1 MKKDVLFRVDGGK
14 VFGISMGHIKR
25 CLILAR
31 ALADQYTA
39 VFIMKDYA
47 DGVDYVK
54 RQGIVVEP
62 IGVDDDSEATLI
74 GLCETYS
81 PARIIFD
88 LPSNSYSAFFE
99 YARTR
104 KIPTIVFDI
113 VGRCAGKPDIL
124 INDSFVKEFAFYPHL
139 DDRTRLYA
147 GPDFFLMDAPPEFFP
162 IRTDVRDIM
171 VTQGGSDPT
180 GLTVKVLRCIKSSD
194 FQHTVNVVLGPL
206 FTDHKEL
213 HAVVGTDNRICIYKN
228 PADFLQLLSRQDIVI
243 TAAGRTL
250 YECACAGRP
259 VIVTPSIE
267 HEAVIAAE
275 YARIT
280 GCFNVDL
287 WHASGSPAMVVN
299 ALYAYRD
306 SYSLR
311 NSVSERGGKIFDGK
325 ALKRIV
331 SLVN

>member
-113 VGRCAGKPDIL
+113 VGRCAWGGGRFGYGTCRRNTKPYL
-124 INDSFVKEFAFYPHL
+124 
-139 DDRTRLYA
+139 
-147 GPDFFLMDAPPEFFP
+147 
-162 IRTDVRDIM
+162 
-171 VTQGGSDPT
+171 
-180 GLTVKVLRCIKSSD
+180 GLS
-194 FQHTVNVVLGPL
+194 
-206 FTDHKEL
+206 
-213 HAVVGTDNRICIYKN
+213 
-228 PADFLQLLSRQDIVI
+228 
-243 TAAGRTL
+243 
-250 YECACAGRP
+250 
-259 VIVTPSIE
+259 
-267 HEAVIAAE
+267 
-275 YARIT
+275 AR
-280 GCFNVDL
+280 F
-287 WHASGSPAMVVN
+287 VN
-299 ALYAYRD
+299 ALGPATGTMPDNHGYG
-306 SYSLR
+306 LR
-311 NSVSERGGKIFDGK
+311 
-325 ALKRIV
+325 
-331 SLVN
+331 